1 MYKYSLKKC
10 LIGIA
15 LVFTSI
21 SSYAT
26 SIEGYWKSIDDRTG
40 EQLSIVEIRK
50 GTDGYYHGKI
60 VYRYSNSHGIKLEN
74 CIKCPAP
81 YTNHPILGLE
91 ILSNLKDKTNRKANF
106 KTVIC
111 LNLHGEQHLFTGIIN
126 GKIIEERIGT
136 NGFGYDPIFVA
147 DSYQKTF
154 AELTLEEKA
163 RISHR
168 GIAVQKL
175 IHFLQQNLLV

>member
-1 MYKYSLKKC
+1 MYTYSLKKC
-10 LIGIA
+10 FLGIA

-91 ILSNLKDKTNRKANF
+91 ILSSLKDDPENPNAYIDGRIMEPTSGRVYKGKALVTSDG
-106 KTVIC
+106 KRLRMRGYMGISALGRTVVW
-111 LNLHGEQHLFTGIIN
+111 LRTD
-126 GKIIEERIGT
+126 RAS
-136 NGFGYDPIFVA
+136 P
-147 DSYQKTF
+147 
-154 AELTLEEKA
+154 
-163 RISHR
+163 
-168 GIAVQKL
+168 
-175 IHFLQQNLLV
+175 